1 MGPDDDT
8 AVAAYVGDCQ
18 AGADRWGPGGGQFVG
33 GGNGFARALQSC
45 VHFGGIA
52 FALRG
57 GAPFVVANGFGE
69 VVAAGESG
77 PFGPL
82 GSGRDGIRGADR
94 FPFIGRK
101 DGDEIAL
108 GDDLRG
114 RVLLF
119 VERADGAQGGAHSG
133 WTPT

>member
-8 AVAAYVGDCQ
+8 AAAAYVGD
-18 AGADRWGPGGGQFVG
+18 GKEGPDRCVPDVGHLVG
-33 GGNGFARALQSC
+33 GGNGFAGALQSC

-69 VVAAGESG
+69 VVAAGEAG
-77 PFGPL
+77 PFGPRGC
-82 GSGRDGIRGADR
+82 GSDGIRRAR
-94 FPFIGRK
+94 RLPFIWRK
-101 DGDEIAL
+101 DGDESAL
-108 GDDLRG
+108 GEDLRR

-119 VERADGAQGGAHSG
+119 VVRAAGEQGG
-133 WTPT
+133 

>member
-1 MGPDDDT
+1 VP
-8 AVAAYVGDCQ
+8 YVGQ
-18 AGADRWGPGGGQFVG
+18 LVRRGY
-33 GGNGFARALQSC
+33 GFTSALQSC
-45 VHFGGIA
+45 VHFGAIA

-57 GAPFVVANGFGE
+57 RTPFVVADGFGQ
-69 VVAAGESG
+69 VVAAGEAG

-82 GSGRDGIRGADR
+82 GCGSDGIRGADR

-101 DGDEIAL
+101 DGDKIAL

-119 VERADGAQGGAHSG
+119 VERADGDQGGA
-133 WTPT
+133 

>member
-18 AGADRWGPGGGQFVG
+18 EGPDRCVPDVGQFVG
-33 GGNGFARALQSC
+33 SGNGFARALQSC
-45 VHFGGIA
+45 VHFGGMA

-82 GSGRDGIRGADR
+82 GCGGDGIGGLVSS
-94 FPFIGRK
+94 PFLWG
-101 DGDEIAL
+101 E
-108 GDDLRG
+108 
-114 RVLLF
+114 
-119 VERADGAQGGAHSG
+119 GG
-133 WTPT
+133 

>member
-1 MGPDDDT
+1 MPD
-8 AVAAYVGDCQ
+8 V
-18 AGADRWGPGGGQFVG
+18 GQFVG

-82 GSGRDGIRGADR
+82 GCGSDGIRGADR

-119 VERADGAQGGAHSG
+119 VERADGDQGGA
-133 WTPT
+133 

>member
-1 MGPDDDT
+1 MGPDNDT

-18 AGADRWGPGGGQFVG
+18 EGPDRCVPDVGQFVG

-77 PFGPL
+77 PFG
-82 GSGRDGIRGADR
+82 
-94 FPFIGRK
+94 GRK

-108 GDDLRG
+108 TTCAVGYWFLSSAPTEIRVEPNVAG
-114 RVLLF
+114 RTI
-119 VERADGAQGGAHSG
+119 RA
-133 WTPT
+133 